1 MYMYLRYKKREKE
14 RENMYYQTVILITL
28 GLEELKLE
36 YKVSSQILNLSFQ
49 IKFAL
54 LSHINDH

>member
-36 YKVSSQILNLSFQ
+36 YKVSS
-49 IKFAL
+49 
-54 LSHINDH
+54 